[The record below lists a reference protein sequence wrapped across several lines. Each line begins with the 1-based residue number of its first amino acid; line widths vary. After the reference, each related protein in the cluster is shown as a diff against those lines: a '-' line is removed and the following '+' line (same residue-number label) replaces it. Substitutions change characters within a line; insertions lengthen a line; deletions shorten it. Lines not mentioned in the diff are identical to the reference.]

1 MRILIA
7 DGDGGYRHSVAVI
20 DEFAATLATRLG
32 ARPPV
37 RVQWPEPDETR
48 LRRPRSWDA
57 ASAAGV
63 ADLARIVRLHPSD
76 EIILLGS
83 RCGCRVVQDCLE
95 AYPDQVDRVVGVGL
109 MADPCRPHGRSLPG
123 SGDPGGRGVAGGR
136 VGPIPDRTFWVTVPG
151 DPLSDVGKD
160 SLLRA
165 TVRDSA
171 LTPDQVYR
179 GLLEDLPASRTKMAA
194 RLHVFQHPTEWASV
208 FGRRLD
214 EARDQLV
221 RYGDGGYISQYT
233 APGPGGRSPLDVLG
247 DQLVEEAL
255 LRRDASGPAAPWAR
269 RAS

>member
-7 DGDGGYRHSVAVI
+7 DGDGGYRHSVTVV
-20 DEFAATLATRLG
+20 DEFAATLAARLG

-37 RVQWPEPDETR
+37 RVQWPAPDGTR

-63 ADLARIVRLHPSD
+63 ADLARIVQLHPSD

-83 RCGCRVVQDCLE
+83 CCGCRVVHGWLE

-109 MADPCRPHGRSLPG
+109 MADPCRPYGRSLPG
-123 SGDPGGRGVAGGR
+123 SGDPSGRGVAGKR
-136 VGPIPDRTFWVTVPG
+136 VGPIPERTFWVSVAG

-160 SLLRA
+160 SLLRT
-165 TVRDSA
+165 TVRDSP

-179 GLLEDLPASRTKMAA
+179 GLLDDLPASRTKMAA

-233 APGPGGRSPLDVLG
+233 AQGPDGRSPLDVLG
-247 DQLVEEAL
+247 DRLVEETLTRRNTSGRGAL
-255 LRRDASGPAAPWAR
+255 EA